1 MRLRIAAIFCELCAL
16 CFASC
21 VGNEV
26 SDSVVPEYNVSY
38 SCNSTLINAVLQQT
52 KQTSLDCMGGY
63 VRVYD
68 SKTLSASDV
77 VGVGG
82 LLILQNFEG
91 QFYAFDLACPYCY
104 KNNKGSSKVKRI
116 TIKDDALTAHC
127 TACESEFGAVVWGS
141 PAATKGLANE
151 ENLIL
156 RQYRAQRLGDGVTV
170 VVSR

>member
-1 MRLRIAAIFCELCAL
+1 MKRIIAFLAFLL
-16 CFASC
+16 VVSC
-21 VGNEV
+21 TNTV
-26 SDSVVPEYNVSY
+26 SDSVVPEYNVKY

-52 KQTSLDCMGGY
+52 KQPSLDCPGGY

-68 SKTLSASDV
+68 GKTLHASDV

-91 QFYAFDLACPYCY
+91 AFYAFDLACPYCY
-104 KNNKGSSKVKRI
+104 KEGKGTNRIKRI
-116 TIKDDALTAHC
+116 TIKDDALTAVC
-127 TACESEFGAVVWGS
+127 TSCNSEYGTVVWGS
-141 PAATKGLANE
+141 PAPTAGPANQ

-156 RQYRAQRLGDGVTV
+156 RQYRAQRVSDGVTV

>member
-1 MRLRIAAIFCELCAL
+1 MKRIIAFLAFLL
-16 CFASC
+16 VVSC
-21 VGNEV
+21 TNTV
-26 SDSVVPEYNVSY
+26 SDSVVPEYNVKY

-52 KQTSLDCMGGY
+52 KQPSLDCPGGY

-68 SKTLSASDV
+68 GKTLHASDV

-91 QFYAFDLACPYCY
+91 AFYAFDLACPYCY
-104 KNNKGSSKVKRI
+104 KEGKGTNRIKRI
-116 TIKDDALTAHC
+116 TIKDDALTAVC
-127 TACESEFGAVVWGS
+127 TSCNSEYGAVVWGS
-141 PAATKGLANE
+141 PAPTVGPANQ

-156 RQYRAQRLGDGVTV
+156 RQYRAQRVSDGVTV